1 MNIEDAKQLAKQ
13 GDREGAIAMLR
24 QMLEQNEGERELVL
38 LELGVVYNAMGET
51 MQAINHL
58 NEVMRI
64 NPENIKAKAYL
75 DMINGILDYYCKD
88 LLNPWCT
95 TVILLK
101 YWSNNLAWVFHQ
113 ALRSVVRL
121 WGMGY
126 ERAMEGS

>member
-38 LELGVVYNAMGET
+38 LELSVVYNAMGET
-51 MQAINHL
+51 TQAINHL

-88 LLNPWCT
+88 LLNP
-95 TVILLK
+95 
-101 YWSNNLAWVFHQ
+101 
-113 ALRSVVRL
+113 
-121 WGMGY
+121 
-126 ERAMEGS
+126 

>member
-1 MNIEDAKQLAKQ
+1 MNIEEAKQLSKQ
-13 GDREGAIAMLR
+13 GDRECAIAMLR

-88 LLNPWCT
+88 LLNP
-95 TVILLK
+95 
-101 YWSNNLAWVFHQ
+101 
-113 ALRSVVRL
+113 
-121 WGMGY
+121 
-126 ERAMEGS
+126 

>member
-38 LELGVVYNAMGET
+38 LELGVVYNAMWET
-51 MQAINHL
+51 TQAINHL

-88 LLNPWCT
+88 LLNP
-95 TVILLK
+95 
-101 YWSNNLAWVFHQ
+101 
-113 ALRSVVRL
+113 
-121 WGMGY
+121 
-126 ERAMEGS
+126 

>member
-51 MQAINHL
+51 TQAINHL
-58 NEVMRI
+58 NEVLRI

-75 DMINGILDYYCKD
+75 DMINGILDYSCKD
-88 LLNPWCT
+88 LLNP
-95 TVILLK
+95 
-101 YWSNNLAWVFHQ
+101 
-113 ALRSVVRL
+113 
-121 WGMGY
+121 
-126 ERAMEGS
+126 

>member
-51 MQAINHL
+51 MHAINHL

-88 LLNPWCT
+88 LLNP
-95 TVILLK
+95 
-101 YWSNNLAWVFHQ
+101 
-113 ALRSVVRL
+113 
-121 WGMGY
+121 
-126 ERAMEGS
+126 

>member
-1 MNIEDAKQLAKQ
+1 
-13 GDREGAIAMLR
+13 MLR

-88 LLNPWCT
+88 LLNP
-95 TVILLK
+95 
-101 YWSNNLAWVFHQ
+101 
-113 ALRSVVRL
+113 
-121 WGMGY
+121 
-126 ERAMEGS
+126 

>member
-1 MNIEDAKQLAKQ
+1 MNIENAKQLAKQ
-13 GDREGAIAMLR
+13 GNREGAITMLR

-88 LLNPWCT
+88 LLNP
-95 TVILLK
+95 
-101 YWSNNLAWVFHQ
+101 
-113 ALRSVVRL
+113 
-121 WGMGY
+121 
-126 ERAMEGS
+126 

>member
-51 MQAINHL
+51 TRAINHL

-88 LLNPWCT
+88 LLNP
-95 TVILLK
+95 
-101 YWSNNLAWVFHQ
+101 
-113 ALRSVVRL
+113 
-121 WGMGY
+121 
-126 ERAMEGS
+126 

>member
-38 LELGVVYNAMGET
+38 LELGVVYNAMVET
-51 MQAINHL
+51 MHAINHL

-88 LLNPWCT
+88 LLNP
-95 TVILLK
+95 
-101 YWSNNLAWVFHQ
+101 
-113 ALRSVVRL
+113 
-121 WGMGY
+121 
-126 ERAMEGS
+126 

>member
-1 MNIEDAKQLAKQ
+1 MTIEAAKQLAKQ
-13 GDREGAIAMLR
+13 GAREGAIAMLR

-88 LLNPWCT
+88 LLNP
-95 TVILLK
+95 
-101 YWSNNLAWVFHQ
+101 
-113 ALRSVVRL
+113 
-121 WGMGY
+121 
-126 ERAMEGS
+126 

>member
-38 LELGVVYNAMGET
+38 LELGVEYNAMGET
-51 MQAINHL
+51 TQAINHL

-88 LLNPWCT
+88 LLNP
-95 TVILLK
+95 
-101 YWSNNLAWVFHQ
+101 
-113 ALRSVVRL
+113 
-121 WGMGY
+121 
-126 ERAMEGS
+126 